1 MIFPRIVSINN
12 KPKQKVRVVNPAR
25 QLNFKKP
32 TGCNCGMNKWKIKQ
46 NPKPY
51 G

>member
-1 MIFPRIVSINN
+1 MIFPRIISMNN
-12 KPKQKVRVVNPAR
+12 KPKQKGRAVNPAR
-25 QLNFKKP
+25 QLSFKKP
-32 TGCNCGMNKWKIKQ
+32 TGCSCGMNKWKIKQ